1 MFSKVCLSVCVNI
14 YVGSMLVYD
23 ILSFGVHHVTIYV
36 THTHTHTHTHTV
48 PTLHALLKCLLFTED
63 GEPHLPDSDE
73 ADTEVIDVTD
83 PEVFLLV
90 YKWYL
95 SPEKLVDCLI
105 E

>member
-1 MFSKVCLSVCVNI
+1 VL
-14 YVGSMLVYD
+14 VGCCYNRLWY
-23 ILSFGVHHVTIYV
+23 HVTICV
-36 THTHTHTHTHTV
+36 LFEIHTLV
-48 PTLHALLKCLLFTED
+48 PTLHTLFKCLLILLFTED
-63 GEPHLPDSDE
+63 GECHLLESDE

-95 SPEKLVDCLI
+95 SPEELVDCLI

>member
-1 MFSKVCLSVCVNI
+1 MYVCPHGYLSVRMCVYVYGVVCLTMLQF
-14 YVGSMLVYD
+14 VGTYCTHSTYPVKMLVY
-23 ILSFGVHHVTIYV
+23 
-36 THTHTHTHTHTV
+36 
-48 PTLHALLKCLLFTED
+48 LLFTED
-63 GEPHLPDSDE
+63 GEGHLQDTEDE